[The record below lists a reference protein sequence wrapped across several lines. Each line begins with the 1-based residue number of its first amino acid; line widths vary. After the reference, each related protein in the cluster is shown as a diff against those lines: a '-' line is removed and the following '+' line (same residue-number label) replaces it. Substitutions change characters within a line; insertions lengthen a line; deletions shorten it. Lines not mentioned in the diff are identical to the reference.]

1 MAQDSVED
9 SRRRREPVT
18 LFRYPPV
25 SHIPTGVGRVRTSTL
40 LPETNVNQFTML
52 TTPPINGSGSNQ
64 NGNAS
69 ENPGTRAQTSDS
81 AQAVDSDGDKIN
93 WEDEDRFD
101 LLLQIAYER
110 RHETLSE
117 AAWKRIANA
126 THGGPFG
133 NTSWNGVR

>member
-1 MAQDSVED
+1 MAEDSGED
-9 SRRRREPVT
+9 SRPRREPVT

-25 SHIPTGVGRVRTSTL
+25 VHVPTGVGRVRTSTL
-40 LPETNVNQFTML
+40 QPETRVDPTTIPTVAFT
-52 TTPPINGSGSNQ
+52 NESGNNQ
-64 NGNAS
+64 NGNTS
-69 ENPGTRAQTSDS
+69 ENSGTEAQTSGPD
-81 AQAVDSDGDKIN
+81 QAFDSDSEKIN
-93 WEDEDRFD
+93 WVDEDRFD